1 MPRHI
6 ESFGYRS
13 SFDLSSETL
22 RCFYS
27 NYRKGSPA
35 DGSTRDLG
43 YLIINVATTV
53 AVYEAI
59 DPGVPLS
66 HRICSVV
73 GDVKQKN
80 VYFPLG
86 NFD

>member
-1 MPRHI
+1 QRQMCIRD
-6 ESFGYRS
+6 RA
-13 SFDLSSETL
+13 
-22 RCFYS
+22 
-27 NYRKGSPA
+27 PA

-73 GDVKQKN
+73 GDVKQQKN

-86 NFD
+86 TSIEDMIAFCGG